1 MKWMFVQLFSKMKK
15 LKHFISGSVKVLSL
29 AVYFPFIHPGIF
41 FFFATFKAL
50 KFISRYEVK

>member
-29 AVYFPFIHPGIF
+29 AVYFHFINPVIF
-41 FFFATFKAL
+41 LFFCNF
-50 KFISRYEVK
+50 